1 MKKDLLAG
9 IIFFAVAMTA
19 YAHCGKCPGD
29 KKAGETKAA
38 AKVECPMAK
47 QAAEGA
53 KHDCPGAKAEAGKK
67 HDCPGMKDEKGHDCG
82 KGKESKAACPK
93 QMEGVAKTVKNT
105 KDGVELT
112 LAAKGK
118 EAIARLQELTA
129 VHYAGGNC
137 SCLPKDATAKFANT
151 PAGVKIVLASKKPET
166 VKAMQVK
173 YAAGGHKCAG
183 DHAKEKPAK
192 SGEKAA
198 AKYACPMNC
207 AESDKPGKCPKCG
220 MEMKEKK

>member
-9 IIFFAVAMTA
+9 IIFFAVTMAA

-29 KKAGETKAA
+29 KKAGEEKAG
-38 AKVECPMAK
+38 AKVECPLAK

-53 KHDCPGAKAEAGKK
+53 KHDCPTKAKEEGGKK
-67 HDCPGMKDEKGHDCG
+67 HDCPGMKGEKGHDCG
-82 KGKESKAACPK
+82 KDKGAKAACPK
-93 QMEGVAKTVKNT
+93 QMAGVEKTVKNT

-112 LAAKGK
+112 LAAKGA
-118 EAIARLQELTA
+118 EAIAKLQELTA

-137 SCLPKDATAKFANT
+137 SCLPKDATAKFENT
-151 PAGVKIVLASKKPET
+151 PTGVKIALASKKPET
-166 VKAMQVK
+166 VKAMQAQ
-173 YAAGGHKCAG
+173 YAGGGHKCG
-183 DHAKEKPAK
+183 MEHADKKD
-192 SGEKAA
+192 SGPKAA
-198 AKYACPMNC
+198 MKYACPMNC

>member
-9 IIFFAVAMTA
+9 IIFFSVAMAA

-29 KKAGETKAA
+29 KKAGGEKAA
-38 AKVECPMAK
+38 AKIECPMAK

-53 KHDCPGAKAEAGKK
+53 KHDCPHAKAEGEKK
-67 HDCPGMKDEKGHDCG
+67 GEKGHDCG
-82 KGKESKAACPK
+82 KGKEAKAACPK
-93 QMEGVAKTVKNT
+93 QMEGVEKTVKNT

-137 SCLPKDATAKFANT
+137 SCLPKNATAEFENT
-151 PAGVKIVLASKKPET
+151 ATGVKILLASKEAKT
-166 VKAMQVK
+166 VKAMQAQ
-173 YAAGGHKCAG
+173 YAGGGHKCG
-183 DHAKEKPAK
+183 VEHDKE
-192 SGEKAA
+192 EKA
-198 AKYACPMNC
+198 
-207 AESDKPGKCPKCG
+207 GK
-220 MEMKEKK
+220 

>member
-9 IIFFAVAMTA
+9 IIFFAVTMTA

-29 KKAGETKAA
+29 KKAEDAKAG

-47 QAAEGA
+47 KSAEGHDCPSKAKAEGA
-53 KHDCPGAKAEAGKK
+53 KK
-67 HDCPGMKDEKGHDCG
+67 HDCPGMKGEKGHDCG
-82 KGKESKAACPK
+82 KGKEAKAACPK
-93 QMEGVAKTVKNT
+93 QMEGVEKTVKNT

-112 LAAKGK
+112 LSAKGK

-137 SCLPKDATAKFANT
+137 SCLPKDATAKFEDT
-151 PAGVKIVLASKKPET
+151 KTGVKIVLASKKPET
-166 VKAMQVK
+166 VKAMQAQ
-173 YAAGGHKCAG
+173 YADGGH
-183 DHAKEKPAK
+183 
-192 SGEKAA
+192 
-198 AKYACPMNC
+198 
-207 AESDKPGKCPKCG
+207 KCG

>member
-9 IIFFAVAMTA
+9 IIFFAVTMTA

-29 KKAGETKAA
+29 KKAEDAKAG

-47 QAAEGA
+47 KAAG
-53 KHDCPGAKAEAGKK
+53 KHDCPMKAGKEGEKK
-67 HDCPGMKDEKGHDCG
+67 HDCAGMKGEKGHDCG
-82 KGKESKAACPK
+82 KNKGAKAACPK
-93 QMEGVAKTVKNT
+93 QMEGVEKTVKNT

-112 LAAKGK
+112 LSAEGK

-137 SCLPKDATAKFANT
+137 SCLPKDATAKFENT
-151 PAGVKIVLASKKPET
+151 ATGVKIMLASKNAGT
-166 VKAMQVK
+166 VKAMQAK
-173 YAAGGHKCAG
+173 YAGGGHKCGMEHGGKKEAG
-183 DHAKEKPAK
+183 
-192 SGEKAA
+192 SKADG
-198 AKYACPMNC
+198 KYACPMNC